1 MDLRAA
7 IHAYMVREQI
17 GQGEVAKRAKVSQ
30 STVSRALKQEPI
42 RSGRART
49 RLTIFMQER
58 PEAGEL
64 TAVQTALTLV
74 WDGSDAHADA
84 LAGLIAASRELW
96 PGLGGREGD
105 GGGRRAVKDTP

>member
-1 MDLRAA
+1 MA
-7 IHAYMVREQI
+7 REGINQN
-17 GQGEVAKRAKVSQ
+17 EVARRARVSQ
-30 STVSRALKQEPI
+30 STVSRLLRQQPV
-42 RSGRART
+42 RSGAARARLVT
-49 RLTIFMQER
+49 FMQER

-96 PGLGGREGD
+96 PGLSGREGD
-105 GGGRRAVKDTP
+105 GGERTAVKGTP